1 MSDVNRIKAEAIK
14 KIFSVF
20 GQFITLPLAGKVT
33 ELRPVLE
40 LIRKDRV
47 PASPDHIGRMLPD
60 LLVIMMNPGSSRP
73 LDRHYRSQTVAKA
86 RDIDPLGQL
95 TPTRPDNTQYQ
106 IMRILLA
113 RDLGHARVL
122 NLSDLRETKS
132 PVFIQ
137 RFQSLEGHHP
147 EGSAHSLFSPLR
159 TEERRIRMGGDAS
172 IPLLVGWGR
181 HPGLLPLARQCL
193 ATLVTNRIVGLE
205 IPGYPGLYAHPS
217 PMMQKAKEAWVNAV
231 LQRLPHAV
239 ASRTADPLET
249 IHSK

>member
-20 GQFITLPLAGKVT
+20 GQFITLPLGGEVT

-40 LIRKDRV
+40 LIRKDLV
-47 PASPDHIGRMLPD
+47 PTFPDHIGRMQPD

-73 LDRHYRSQTVAKA
+73 LDRHYRSQAVAKA
-86 RDIDPLGQL
+86 RDINPLGQL

-106 IMRILLA
+106 IMRIMLA

-137 RFQSLEGHHP
+137 RFQSLEHHL

-159 TEERRIRMGGDAS
+159 TEERRVRMGGDAS

-217 PMMQKAKEAWVNAV
+217 PMMQKAKEAWVNAI

-239 ASRTADPLET
+239 ESGTAGFLET
-249 IHSK
+249 TDSE